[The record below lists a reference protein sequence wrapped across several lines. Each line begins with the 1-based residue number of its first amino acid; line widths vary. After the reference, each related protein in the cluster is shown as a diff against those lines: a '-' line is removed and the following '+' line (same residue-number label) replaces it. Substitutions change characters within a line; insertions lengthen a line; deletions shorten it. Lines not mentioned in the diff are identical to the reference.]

1 MYISEGIP
9 FGFTSIAMIAFMRR
23 AGLTL
28 EQIGIASA
36 ALFLPWAFKWLIAP
50 LVDLIRLHRF
60 GGRKA
65 WIVFCT
71 TMMIITL
78 LVTAALD
85 LAADFQLLV
94 AVIVLN
100 NFFTATQDVAI
111 DALAISVLKEDE
123 RGRANGFMFGGQYL
137 GIALGGGGAIFV
149 FGAYGFN
156 VSLMYVSMALFL
168 NLLFILFF
176 VKDPHVQVTK
186 VTIQTNVLQRFFKEL
201 RDFCIDV
208 YESFL
213 KSGRSP
219 KLGIVYA
226 LLPFA
231 PFALSYATLS
241 TIQIDYGFSDNEVAE
256 LTTLATI
263 AGGIG
268 CLIGGFLGDRFG
280 IRKVLGT
287 ACVASAIPTLIL
299 ALQISDVGLESVS
312 PDLFRGTL
320 LAYSVIFGMAFALS
334 IAVFMG
340 LTNPI
345 VAATQFTAFMGI
357 KNLTISYTNYWQG
370 IVAERMDYAVVLYL
384 DSVLLLIPLMVLPFL
399 KSRQEQGLDLAENPV
414 RAN

>member
-9 FGFTSIAMIAFMRR
+9 YGFTSIAMIAFMRR
-23 AGLTL
+23 AGLSL

-36 ALFLPWAFKWLIAP
+36 ALFLPWAFKWAFAP
-50 LVDLIRLHRF
+50 LVDLIRLDRF

-78 LVTAALD
+78 LLTAALD

-100 NFFTATQDVAI
+100 NLFTGVQDVAI
-111 DALAISVLKEDE
+111 DALAISTLKEDE

-137 GIALGGGGAIFV
+137 GIALGGGGAIYV
-149 FGAYGFN
+149 FGAFGFN
-156 VSLMYVSMALFL
+156 VSLMYVSVALFL

-176 VKDPHVQVTK
+176 VTDPHVR
-186 VTIQTNVLQRFFKEL
+186 QTQRTTRPDVLRRFLSEL
-201 RDFCIDV
+201 RDFSV
-208 YESFL
+208 ELYKSFL
-213 KSGRSP
+213 KSGKSP
-219 KLGIVYA
+219 KLGIIYA

-231 PFALSYATLS
+231 PFALSYATFS
-241 TIQIDYGFSDNEVAE
+241 TIQVDYGLPDSEIAE

-268 CLIGGFLGDRFG
+268 CLIGGFLGDKFG
-280 IRKVLGT
+280 IRKMLGA
-287 ACVASAIPTLIL
+287 ACVASTIPTLLL
-299 ALQISDVGLESVS
+299 AWQISNVGLASVS
-312 PDLFRGTL
+312 PDLFEGTI
-320 LAYSVIFGMAFALS
+320 LAYSLIFGMAFALS
-334 IAVFMG
+334 VAVFMG

-345 VAATQFTAFMGI
+345 VAATQFTGFMAL
-357 KNLTISYTNYWQG
+357 KNLTISYSNYWQG
-370 IVAERMDYAVVLYL
+370 IVAETMDYAVVLYL
-384 DSVLLLIPLMVLPFL
+384 DSAIMLIPLMILPFL
-399 KSRQEQGLDLAENPV
+399 KSRQEQGLDPIEGPT

>member
-156 VSLMYVSMALFL
+156 VSLMYVSVALFL
-168 NLLFILFF
+168 HLLFLLFF
-176 VKDPHVQVTK
+176 
-186 VTIQTNVLQRFFKEL
+186 F
-201 RDFCIDV
+201 
-208 YESFL
+208 
-213 KSGRSP
+213 
-219 KLGIVYA
+219 
-226 LLPFA
+226 
-231 PFALSYATLS
+231 
-241 TIQIDYGFSDNEVAE
+241 
-256 LTTLATI
+256 
-263 AGGIG
+263 
-268 CLIGGFLGDRFG
+268 
-280 IRKVLGT
+280 
-287 ACVASAIPTLIL
+287 
-299 ALQISDVGLESVS
+299 
-312 PDLFRGTL
+312 
-320 LAYSVIFGMAFALS
+320 
-334 IAVFMG
+334 
-340 LTNPI
+340 
-345 VAATQFTAFMGI
+345 
-357 KNLTISYTNYWQG
+357 
-370 IVAERMDYAVVLYL
+370 
-384 DSVLLLIPLMVLPFL
+384 
-399 KSRQEQGLDLAENPV
+399 
-414 RAN
+414 